1 MILGVVS
8 DTHNRLSNVE
18 KIIDI
23 FNEKNVDKVIHT
35 GDITQAKT
43 LSRFSRL
50 NCPLIGVYGNNDLEE
65 KGLKDIAKRNGF
77 NFQNPPFFLT
87 ISNKKIAIFHEPE
100 DINLVELHDCFA
112 TAEMLHYENLGLC
125 GDGEAGRMID
135 EGEVELGGR
144 VPVNVSGGLLSK
156 GHPLGCLLYT
166 SDAADE

>member
-43 LSRFSRL
+43 LNRFSRL
-50 NCPLIGVYGNNDLEE
+50 NCPLIGVYGNNDLAE
-65 KGLKDIAKRNGF
+65 KNLKDTAEQNGF
-77 NFQNPPFFLT
+77 NFQNPPFLLT

-100 DINLVELHDCFA
+100 DIENCLKKNPSIQLIIHGHTHRYRNEKIGDVRIINPGECAGIIKGNNAIGVLNLEDLNF
-112 TAEMLHYENLGLC
+112 E
-125 GDGEAGRMID
+125 RIFF
-135 EGEVELGGR
+135 
-144 VPVNVSGGLLSK
+144 
-156 GHPLGCLLYT
+156 
-166 SDAADE
+166 

>member
-1 MILGVVS
+1 MILGVVG

-65 KGLKDIAKRNGF
+65 KNLKDIAEQNGF
-77 NFQNPPFFLT
+77 NFQNPPFLLK
-87 ISNKKIAIFHEPE
+87 ISNKNIAIFHEPE
-100 DINLVELHDCFA
+100 DIENFLKKEPSIQLIVHGHTHRYRNEKIGKVKVINPGECAGIIKGKNAVGMLNLED
-112 TAEMLHYENLGLC
+112 
-125 GDGEAGRMID
+125 
-135 EGEVELGGR
+135 
-144 VPVNVSGGLLSK
+144 LSF
-156 GHPLGCLLYT
+156 
-166 SDAADE
+166 ERIFF

>member
-8 DTHNRLSNVE
+8 DTHNHLSNVE

-23 FNEKNVDKVIHT
+23 FNEKNVGKVIHT

-65 KGLKDIAKRNGF
+65 KGLKGIARQNGF
-77 NFQNPPFFLT
+77 NFQNPPYLLT

-100 DINLVELHDCFA
+100 DIENFLKKEPSIQLIVHGHTHRYRNENIGNVKILNPGECAGIIKGKNAVGVLNLED
-112 TAEMLHYENLGLC
+112 
-125 GDGEAGRMID
+125 
-135 EGEVELGGR
+135 
-144 VPVNVSGGLLSK
+144 LS
-156 GHPLGCLLYT
+156 L
-166 SDAADE
+166 ERIFF

>member
-8 DTHNRLSNVE
+8 DTHNHLSNVE

-65 KGLKDIAKRNGF
+65 KGLKDIARQNGF
-77 NFQNPPFFLT
+77 NFQLPPLVT
-87 ISNKKIAIFHEPE
+87 QIGDKKIAIFHEP
-100 DINLVELHDCFA
+100 DGINNFLENYPEISLVLHGHTHSYQNEEFKGTRIFNPGECSGIMKGKNA
-112 TAEMLHYENLGLC
+112 IGLV
-125 GDGEAGRMID
+125 DTRNMNIK
-135 EGEVELGGR
+135 R
-144 VPVNVSGGLLSK
+144 IFF
-156 GHPLGCLLYT
+156 
-166 SDAADE
+166 